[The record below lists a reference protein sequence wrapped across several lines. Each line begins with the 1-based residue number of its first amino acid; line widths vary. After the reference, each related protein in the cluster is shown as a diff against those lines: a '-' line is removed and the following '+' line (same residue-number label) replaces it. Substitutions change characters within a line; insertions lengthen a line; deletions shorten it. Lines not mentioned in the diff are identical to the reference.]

1 MLTPAELHIL
11 ALEERLRQATLR
23 NDPNETDA
31 LLAGDWLNT
40 NANGSMSTKAQLL
53 ALIDSFNFV
62 SIINEDVQVR
72 VFSGLAI
79 VTGRSTRQLRNNE
92 NMVTTN
98 LVRFTR
104 VYAEL
109 DGRWQVVASQATPIP
124 G

>member
-1 MLTPAELHIL
+1 MLTPTELHIL
-11 ALEERLRQATLR
+11 ELEERLRQATLR
-23 NDPNETDA
+23 NDPDATDA

-62 SIINEDVQVR
+62 SIVNEDAQVR
-72 VFSGLAI
+72 VYPGLAI

-92 NMVTTN
+92 NAVTTN
-98 LVRFTR
+98 QVRFTR

-109 DGRWQVVASQATPIP
+109 DGRWQVVASQATPIL

>member
-23 NDPNETDA
+23 NDPDETDA

-72 VFSGLAI
+72 VFSRAGHRHRPVNAPAA
-79 VTGRSTRQLRNNE
+79 Q
-92 NMVTTN
+92 
-98 LVRFTR
+98 
-104 VYAEL
+104 
-109 DGRWQVVASQATPIP
+109 
-124 G
+124 

>member
-1 MLTPAELHIL
+1 MLTPAELYIL

-23 NDPNETDA
+23 NDPDETDA

-72 VFSGLAI
+72 VFPGLAI

-98 LVRFTR
+98 RVRFTR

-109 DGRWQVVASQATPIP
+109 DGRWQVVASQATPIL